1 MIYATLAVT
10 VDLLWGFTGIL
21 TFGQAAFF
29 GVGAYATAMTMTSLS
44 GSTPAWMAAALALAI
59 VVPMALAQA
68 RRRLA
73 LLLPR
78 FDAALRFGDLARI
91 SDRRVTQLVYSGGL
105 LTGSVAALVGATTLC
120 RSISRG
126 SSG

>member
-29 GVGAYATAMTMTSLS
+29 GVGAYATAMTMTSL

-59 VVPMALAQA
+59 VVPMVALGSSSAGSPFTTV
-68 RRRLA
+68 RRRST
-73 LLLPR
+73 
-78 FDAALRFGDLARI
+78 LR
-91 SDRRVTQLVYSGGL
+91 
-105 LTGSVAALVGATTLC
+105 
-120 RSISRG
+120 
-126 SSG
+126 